1 MSAVADPIQALVAV
15 VREPA
20 WLVGGAVRDR
30 ALGRPTDDYDVA
42 VRGDVRSLA
51 RSLAR
56 NAGAHAFA
64 LSEAFGVWRV
74 VDRDRRWQVD
84 LLPMAGGSIELDLAG
99 RDFTINAMAEP
110 LSGGPHVDPFGG
122 LADLCE
128 RRLRMVSPEAF
139 IDDPLRVMRLVR
151 LACEL
156 GSTPTVRRGARPRLA
171 PPRLRRWR
179 PSGCSPN

>member
-110 LSGGPHVDPFGG
+110 STAGPTWIRSAGWRTSASGGCGW
-122 LADLCE
+122 C
-128 RRLRMVSPEAF
+128 RR
-139 IDDPLRVMRLVR
+139 
-151 LACEL
+151 
-156 GSTPTVRRGARPRLA
+156 RRSSMIRCA
-171 PPRLRRWR
+171 
-179 PSGCSPN
+179 